1 MHYYG
6 LSILRGVAAFF
17 IVGCHLGL
25 APRTMRGEMVTW
37 LCDMNVGLFAAI
49 SGFLMSDQGEQIGR
63 YVRKRAGRLLPA
75 YVVWSIVY
83 IVATAV
89 FDLLLDGGRLNERYY
104 SLSNWMQILLGGGA
118 AAHLWFLICLLYGQ
132 IAIKVLMAITEKVRL
147 PLVGQRLLFLLVSV
161 FLLWCSFTWAN
172 WYCIYP
178 ARLVSFL
185 LLGNVLKASGKTG
198 LALPLMGVI
207 VMMAFHIGMRE
218 VLPGFLRDYLTVI
231 PLIILFASG
240 KFHES
245 KIATVLGATS
255 FGVYL
260 VHPLFARGVSF
271 VFAKFAA
278 IPYNASTVLVVW
290 LLVWVMS
297 QWLVVLLKKM
307 PIVWRFMR

>member
-1 MHYYG
+1 MRQG
-6 LSILRGVAAFF
+6 LNLLRGIAAFG
-17 IVGCHLGL
+17 IVGCHLNL
-25 APRTMRGEMVTW
+25 VPRTMCGEMVTCF
-37 LCDMNVGLFAAI
+37 CDMNVGLFATL
-49 SGFLMSDQGEQIGR
+49 SGFLMASRGESVGW
-63 YVRKRAGRLLPA
+63 YVKKRTVRLLPA

-83 IVATAV
+83 IVATVV
-89 FDLLLDGGRLNERYY
+89 FDLLLDGGRLNVRYY
-104 SLSNWMQILLGGGA
+104 SISSWMQIIFCGGA

-132 IAIKVLMAITEKVRL
+132 IVIKALMAITEKVGL
-147 PLVGQRLLFLLVSV
+147 PLVGQRLLFLLASV
-161 FLLWCSFTWAN
+161 FLLWCSFTWTN
-172 WYCIYP
+172 WCCIYP

-185 LLGNVLKASGKTG
+185 LLGNVLKAYGKSN
-198 LALPLMGVI
+198 LAISLAGV
-207 VMMAFHIGMRE
+207 VGMTAFHIGMRE
-218 VLPGFLRDYLTVI
+218 VLPGFLRDYLMVI

-260 VHPLFARGVSF
+260 VHPLVARGVSF

-297 QWLVVLLKKM
+297 LWLVILLKKM
-307 PIVWRFMR
+307 PAVWRFMS